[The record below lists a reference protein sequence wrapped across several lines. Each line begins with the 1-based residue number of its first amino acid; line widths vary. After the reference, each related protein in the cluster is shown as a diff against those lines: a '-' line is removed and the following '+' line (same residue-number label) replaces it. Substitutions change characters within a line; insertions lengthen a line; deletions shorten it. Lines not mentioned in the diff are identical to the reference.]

1 MNGTSTIG
9 SPSTR
14 RAFSLV
20 ELLTVIFIVVV
31 VIAIVLPALGGARD
45 AAKKATT
52 STQLTDLLNSVSTF
66 QQDNR
71 RLPGYYSAREMG
83 SSENMNNQGFTS
95 MENMMLDLLGQDAV
109 AKTKP
114 AKWTLGTNPASGDTI
129 QVGPVTDSNKVYVN
143 LSLLSTDKK
152 AYYNPPAK
160 QFVAQY
166 NDGSV
171 IKQFGAAGNTAKEGD
186 NQMPDL
192 VDAFGNPILAWVQD
206 DTASLRPV
214 DAEDQFAADYD
225 QTASN
230 KPVARFWWAQNAG
243 FLKATS
249 TGKNNVNQKTDSLL
263 GESASAADRAKTM
276 MAMLGNP
283 NTPVQGTATG
293 PTAQLLAG
301 GPKGRVMLQS
311 AGKDGIFLK
320 NDGKQAARGTL
331 TAGGPLVYGLGLKD
345 AAGKPNLDA
354 DGKPIVYDILGGFDD
369 LTVAG
374 GN

>member
-1 MNGTSTIG
+1 MNGTCMIV

-20 ELLTVIFIVVV
+20 ELLTVIFIVVL

-52 STQLTDLLNSVSTF
+52 SQQLTELLNSVSTF
-66 QQDNR
+66 QQDSR
-71 RLPGYYSAREMG
+71 RLPGYFSAREMG

-95 MENMMLDLLGQDAV
+95 MENMMLDLLGQEAV

-114 AKWTLGTNPASGDTI
+114 AKWTVGTNPASGDTI
-129 QVGPVTDSNKVYVN
+129 QVGPVADTNKVYVN

-166 NDGSV
+166 SDGTV

-214 DAEDQFAADYD
+214 DAVEQFASDYD

-249 TGKNNVNQKTDSLL
+249 TGKNGVNQKTDSLL
-263 GESASAADRAKTM
+263 GESASVNDRAKTL
-276 MAMLGNP
+276 MALLGNP

-293 PTAQLLAG
+293 PTADLLAG
-301 GPKGRVMLQS
+301 GPKGRVLVQS
-311 AGKDGIFLK
+311 AGKDGVFLK
-320 NDGKQAARGTL
+320 NDGKQSGRGSL

-345 AAGKPNLDA
+345 VAGKPNLDSE
-354 DGKPIVYDILGGFDD
+354 GKTAVFDIISGFDD